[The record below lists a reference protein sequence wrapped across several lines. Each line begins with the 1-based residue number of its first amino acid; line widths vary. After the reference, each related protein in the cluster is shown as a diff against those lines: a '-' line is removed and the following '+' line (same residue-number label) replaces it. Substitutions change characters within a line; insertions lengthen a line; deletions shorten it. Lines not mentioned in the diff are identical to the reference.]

1 MKILD
6 LLMMSIGNLKR
17 RKLRTFLTVL
27 GVVIGTASIVVMV
40 SLGIGMNQAMIDQ
53 ISSSGSL
60 TAITVMPNYGWGGME
75 VTSEPQY
82 LTDDVVRTF
91 QMLPNAERVSPRLRT
106 MALMFQNGY
115 EGYVSII
122 GADRQTLEMIPLKEG
137 QLTSANS
144 NELTLIIGSSVI
156 FNFYNSKTGAGYWD
170 TGEAPNIDFMGQ
182 PIFTV
187 FDMDAYYQAQSGMP
201 NVKAPKKYMLNTAAM
216 AEGNIEDYNEYM
228 YDIYVDIELLK
239 NQLRLVFG
247 KNPIPGQPTTS
258 KGKPYPY
265 LMYDEVVV
273 YAKEMNNVV
282 ELQRMIT
289 DMGYTTYSNMEY
301 LESMKQQ
308 SQTIQAVLGGIGA
321 VSMFV
326 AAIGIAN
333 TMMMSIYERTKE
345 IGIIK
350 VLGCAMRNI
359 QTMFLLEA
367 AFIGFLGGMIGLLLS
382 YIISALLNMFFS
394 AAFFAGAAGQLSL
407 IPTWLALL
415 SLAFAMIVG
424 MIAGFFPALRA
435 MKLSPLAAIK
445 TE

>member
-6 LLMMSIGNLKR
+6 LFMMSIGNLKR

-60 TAITVMPNYGWGGME
+60 TAITVMPNYGWGME
-75 VTSEPQY
+75 LNAEPQY

-91 QMLPNAERVSPRLRT
+91 QMLPNTERVSPRIRT
-106 MALMFQNGY
+106 MVIMFQNGY
-115 EGYVSII
+115 EGYVSLI
-122 GADRQTLEMIPLKEG
+122 GVDRQTLEKIPLKEG
-137 QLTSANS
+137 QLNLVNS
-144 NELTLIIGSSVI
+144 KDLTLVVGSGVI
-156 FNFYNSKTGAGYWD
+156 LNFYNSKTGAGYWD
-170 TGEAPNIDFMGQ
+170 TGEVPNIDFMGQ
-182 PIFTV
+182 PMFTI

-201 NVKAPKKYMLNTAAM
+201 NVKVPKKYMLNATGM
-216 AEGNIEDYNEYM
+216 IEGNIDEYNEYT

-239 NQLRLVFG
+239 TQLRLVFG

-265 LMYDEVVV
+265 FVYDEVIV
-273 YAKEMNNVV
+273 YADEMNNVV
-282 ELQRMIT
+282 ELQKSIT
-289 DMGYTTYSNMEY
+289 DMGYTAYSNMEY

-382 YIISALLNMFFS
+382 YIISILLNMFFS
-394 AAFFAGAAGQLSL
+394 AAFFAGSDGRLSL